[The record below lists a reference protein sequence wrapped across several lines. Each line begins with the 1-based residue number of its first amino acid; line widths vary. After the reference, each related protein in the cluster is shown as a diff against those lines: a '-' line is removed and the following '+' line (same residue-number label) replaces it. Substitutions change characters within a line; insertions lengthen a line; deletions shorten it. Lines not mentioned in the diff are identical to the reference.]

1 MSSIKHQYKDAIIL
15 TEMYVADILKNKFST
30 DFSLLLNTI
39 NPNIASNLSSNL
51 VLPVK

>member
-1 MSSIKHQYKDAIIL
+1 MSSIKDQYKDAIVL
-15 TEMYVADILKNKFST
+15 TEMYVADILKNKFRN

-39 NPNIASNLSSNL
+39 NPNIASNSNSSL